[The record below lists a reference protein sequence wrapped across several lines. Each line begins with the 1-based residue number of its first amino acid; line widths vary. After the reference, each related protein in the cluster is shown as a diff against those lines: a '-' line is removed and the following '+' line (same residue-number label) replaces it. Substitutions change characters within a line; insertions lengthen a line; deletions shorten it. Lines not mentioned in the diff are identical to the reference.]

1 MSTQVK
7 MVDGELVIVGPG
19 FEEGEIQ
26 IIDPRKT
33 RGEQGIMDMLRKR
46 SGSGVLGPGITPGLG
61 RELKGNVSIGQ
72 SIHDTDISE
81 AMKKPRSVERRRV
94 RSRIL
99 DMLDKGEIPTRDMF
113 LSDEEYR
120 YFLKQYNSIKEF
132 ISRSPESLK
141 EIAGKRLRNFEAEIE
156 AAKEGGIRSDRV
168 FDREAK
174 GYRHPEDL
182 VVEKMLNEE
191 YTADRLQQLKDEY
204 EWSPSAG
211 PETRGDYDYFPEYMY
226 KELPKYANLNRK
238 NIYIPPTPDPAR
250 QYNQGGRVGYQSG
263 GITESRVL
271 PPEYIE
277 ALGKT
282 YAADL
287 TKQAGIPSIT
297 TATAQQPG
305 ETAQQWQQRQA
316 QAQQYGITKAGM
328 AELAPQVAAQDP
340 YQAAAYA
347 QAVDP
352 TTGLGAYQPYLADAK
367 TAATAAT
374 ALTGTGAGT
383 GAGSIQSYM
392 SPYQQQ
398 VIDATMADY
407 DAQAAKSRLG
417 LGAQAVAGGAYG
429 AGRHG
434 IAEAEFDALS
444 NRGRAA
450 QLANLRS
457 TGFQQAAQR
466 RQQDL
471 QNQMGLTNLQT
482 GLGQTAQDFG
492 RAQIAGLGTLGA
504 TQQAQNQAVLD
515 AQRQFATMAVQEPVN
530 RMNML
535 GTGVMGLMGGMSP
548 YRTEIGEAPATPQS
562 SPLATALGVGLTGA
576 DIYSRLFAGKRN

>member
-1 MSTQVK
+1 MGLETLQQRK
-7 MVDGELVIVGPG
+7 MGQAAAPSEDFDNNIYIQFPDMTPKIIGE
-19 FEEGEIQ
+19 
-26 IIDPRKT
+26 
-33 RGEQGIMDMLRKR
+33 GEQGGKR
-46 SGSGVLGPGITPGLG
+46 IFLI
-61 RELKGNVSIGQ
+61 ELDG
-72 SIHDTDISE
+72 TTTTISE
-81 AMKKPRSVERRRV
+81 EDFYKKFGE
-94 RSRIL
+94 SR
-99 DMLDKGEIPTRDMF
+99 
-113 LSDEEYR
+113 
-120 YFLKQYNSIKEF
+120 
-132 ISRSPESLK
+132 
-141 EIAGKRLRNFEAEIE
+141 A
-156 AAKEGGIRSDRV
+156 
-168 FDREAK
+168 
-174 GYRHPEDL
+174 
-182 VVEKMLNEE
+182 
-191 YTADRLQQLKDEY
+191 
-204 EWSPSAG
+204 
-211 PETRGDYDYFPEYMY
+211 
-226 KELPKYANLNRK
+226 
-238 NIYIPPTPDPAR
+238 
-250 QYNQGGRVGYQSG
+250 QGGRIGFQTG
-263 GITESRVL
+263 GVTETRTL

-287 TKQAGIPSIT
+287 TRQAGIPSIT

-352 TTGLGAYQPYLADAK
+352 TTGLGAYQPYL
-367 TAATAAT
+367 TAAGTAADAAT

-383 GAGSIQSYM
+383 GAGSIESYM

-417 LGAQAVAGGAYG
+417 LGAQAVAGGAFG

-444 NRGRAA
+444 NRGRTA

-471 QNQMGLTNLQT
+471 QNQMGLVNMQT
-482 GLGQTAQDFG
+482 GLGAQAQDFG

-548 YRTEIGEAPATPQS
+548 YSTRIGEAPATPQS

-576 DIYSRLFAGKRN
+576 DIYSRLFARKA